1 MKQILLIIVAVALA
15 GCSKKTTTDKVDS
28 RPVNPSVD
36 ENKPEEQLKP
46 TKAVPANIAD
56 PIVEKAIRGSIIST
70 GKLTEADYKKV
81 TYLRLGNSRLTE
93 VPKRLEKLMQLK
105 GLSLMNNQLTEVP
118 KDLEKLA
125 KLRSLWLKNN
135 RLTDVKGL
143 EKLAQLKGLRLDSNQ
158 LTSVKG
164 LENLTQLEKLNLND
178 NPALTKA
185 QIAEVQNLQRPQE
198 VQQAKSKRA
207 RA

>member
-1 MKQILLIIVAVALA
+1 
-15 GCSKKTTTDKVDS
+15 
-28 RPVNPSVD
+28 
-36 ENKPEEQLKP
+36 
-46 TKAVPANIAD
+46 
-56 PIVEKAIRGSIIST
+56 
-70 GKLTEADYKKV
+70 
-81 TYLRLGNSRLTE
+81 
-93 VPKRLEKLMQLK
+93 MQLK
-105 GLSLMNNQLTEVP
+105 GLGLMNNQLTEVP